1 MNQQIEL
8 TTQFPEAVPSDEH
21 VFLMSTKHV
30 ANGYGVGESTIRN
43 HKRDRPQELL
53 EGQHWVKDP
62 QGNTRWTARGII
74 RLGFCTESKQG
85 VDFRQKVEDYLM
97 GGSDSHGNGAAQD
110 AQLPSVPA
118 PPNLSALDATAA
130 AIADVVVN
138 QLSAEQMLQER
149 VSFHVQ
155 AKLDAKVSTVDADRL
170 GKSLAAQWGIESLAS
185 LTEAIANLT
194 NPQGVAA

>member
-1 MNQQIEL
+1 VSPTTLRGNKRNNSEEL
-8 TTQFPEAVPSDEH
+8 KEGHHWFKDE
-21 VFLMSTKHV
+21 
-30 ANGYGVGESTIRN
+30 
-43 HKRDRPQELL
+43 
-53 EGQHWVKDP
+53 
-62 QGNTRWTARGII
+62 QGNTQWTKAGAVR
-74 RLGFCTESKQG
+74 
-85 VDFRQKVEDYLM
+85 M
-97 GGSDSHGNGAAQD
+97 GMFVKSDRAAQFRDMAEALVVD
-110 AQLPSVPA
+110 AMNGGTVQNLNAPALPA

>member
-1 MNQQIEL
+1 MG
-8 TTQFPEAVPSDEH
+8 S
-21 VFLMSTKHV
+21 
-30 ANGYGVGESTIRN
+30 VGQT
-43 HKRDRPQELL
+43 
-53 EGQHWVKDP
+53 
-62 QGNTRWTARGII
+62 
-74 RLGFCTESKQG
+74 
-85 VDFRQKVEDYLM
+85 
-97 GGSDSHGNGAAQD
+97 D
-110 AQLPSVPA
+110 APALPA
-118 PPNLSALDATAA
+118 PSLSALDATAA